1 MADVIRQRRSP
12 VGGGGVRWEA
22 AKSVRRRQDGEPWR
36 FMGRFYG
43 FWVFFI
49 DRRPLLVRSGYFSWL
64 GEGLSWT
71 PDAFSGRDVRLV
83 PGGLYWK
90 RGAWSFT
97 STMSFT
103 TTMSFT
109 SAIVRRTPPDP
120 AVCLEVWTDEAATTS
135 ARPAGPG
142 RTDDAA
148 KKADQLSAARRA
160 GHAAPPRCRVVART
174 SRRPPGRARGAAP
187 LPSCR
192 SNVSPPAGPGI

>member
-1 MADVIRQRRSP
+1 
-12 VGGGGVRWEA
+12 
-22 AKSVRRRQDGEPWR
+22 
-36 FMGRFYG
+36 MGRFYG

-49 DRRPLLVRSGYFSWL
+49 DRRPLLMRSGYFSWL

-103 TTMSFT
+103 TMMSFT
-109 SAIVRRTPPDP
+109 SAIVRRTAPDP

-148 KKADQLSAARRA
+148 RRK
-160 GHAAPPRCRVVART
+160 PISSP
-174 SRRPPGRARGAAP
+174 
-187 LPSCR
+187 
-192 SNVSPPAGPGI
+192 PPAGPGGRRDVRAGRCASRCRSRERIRKGGGAGAQEISRWRSCSRSTCG